1 MNIIRFIYV
10 DLGPTDKLIT
20 DRKRE
25 NGLGKNRYYELCQK
39 NLIGK

>member
-25 NGLGKNRYYELCQK
+25 NGLGKNRYHELCQK